1 MKSISPQVGDIWHCS
16 SGNGLYNYYA
26 LVLEEIELIGREA
39 SYLCLRLD
47 NGRKVQL
54 GFANEEWRYTHVG

>member
-16 SGNGLYNYYA
+16 SSGGFYTYYA
-26 LVLEEIELIGREA
+26 LVLEIELWRGEVN
-39 SYLCLRLD
+39 YLCLRLD